1 MKNTLAENMRRFN
14 TKNLRE
20 FTDAPGT
27 TQWATWLSSYAQNHG
42 LKASSSPSTG
52 VMTYSKKSPRGTV
65 LIQSVSAIE
74 DSRIARLY
82 VQVKN
87 QRGEEVYFETFV
99 ESGGEYAAALEG
111 EKKWSRDSQGA
122 IEGILLPY
130 VK

>member
-1 MKNTLAENMRRFN
+1 MKNLLAENMRRFN

-20 FTDAPGT
+20 WGDAPGAT
-27 TQWATWLSSYAQNHG
+27 EWATWLSSYAQNHG
-42 LKASSSPSTG
+42 LKVSTSPSTG
-52 VMTYSKKSPRGTV
+52 VMTYSKKSLRGTV
-65 LIQSVSAIE
+65 LIESESAIE

-87 QRGEEVYFETFV
+87 QRGEEVYNETFV
-99 ESGGEYAAALEG
+99 ESGSEYAAALA
-111 EKKWSRDSQGA
+111 EKKWSRESQGG